1 MLFHLLIFYAKPIQT
16 SVSVSYLQK
25 QNGENCLAIIYR
37 CLSRQKSP
45 DTPAAPLSLF
55 VLPHVCIHMIP
66 LLFLLLV
73 MSITIPQ
80 TRSLQNRHS
89 RLWHHKEI
97 RIQWNYLWSV
107 QYLIIWKQKFV
118 ACKRR
123 KGGKNESCSF
133 RGERFRGIWVKFKF
147 SHCFGENHRTV
158 GSYIIHVSNVRCT
171 IVFCENCYVHCV
183 FCIL

>member
-1 MLFHLLIFYAKPIQT
+1 MLFHLLIFYTKPIQT

-66 LLFLLLV
+66 LLFLLLM
-73 MSITIPQ
+73 MSITIPP
-80 TRSLQNRHS
+80 TRFLQNRQS

-118 ACKRR
+118 ACRRR
-123 KGGKNESCSF
+123 KGEEKMRVAVLEEKGLE
-133 RGERFRGIWVKFKF
+133 V
-147 SHCFGENHRTV
+147 FGSSLNFRTV
-158 GSYIIHVSNVRCT
+158 LGRIIGSWDR
-171 IVFCENCYVHCV
+171 
-183 FCIL
+183 ILFM